1 MDEFSS
7 SYLNATFR
15 YLGAGLS
22 LTAAMAVG
30 LHRVGV
36 SQRLMMANPWIVLGG
51 GLVASIGGMIGAQTL
66 EPGSPGKYA
75 SWILFNAAQA
85 AVLSPLLFVNPAILA
100 RAGLYT
106 AGIMGS
112 WVLRVKVRVWFS
124 SSDLGFLPCILQ
136 SLLRRCHCQRW
147 TVPLPR
153 RPSSLRNYGRCS
165 VLNRSNDFTKN
176 CLPSPSRHGIFES
189 IWWIGCLQC
198 FHPLRHQQ
206 NSSTCK
212 ARSGWSYEI
221 RSIKRKHRTGIG
233 LHQHLY
239 SSSYHSR
246 NEGPEE
252 TLSRFNSLPPPLL
265 LFILPPFTAFS
276 CLLPLLLLS
285 TSSSIPQ
292 ASLSIVSRLLIS
304 FVFSF
309 QINCNTSLWNATPL
323 FFWHARSTNEISS
336 YKYMTNLPASTDD

>member
-30 LHRVGV
+30 LHRVGF

-112 WVLRVKVRVWFS
+112 
-124 SSDLGFLPCILQ
+124 
-136 SLLRRCHCQRW
+136 
-147 TVPLPR
+147 
-153 RPSSLRNYGRCS
+153 
-165 VLNRSNDFTKN
+165 
-176 CLPSPSRHGIFES
+176 
-189 IWWIGCLQC
+189 
-198 FHPLRHQQ
+198 
-206 NSSTCK
+206 
-212 ARSGWSYEI
+212 
-221 RSIKRKHRTGIG
+221 
-233 LHQHLY
+233 
-239 SSSYHSR
+239 
-246 NEGPEE
+246 
-252 TLSRFNSLPPPLL
+252 
-265 LFILPPFTAFS
+265 
-276 CLLPLLLLS
+276 
-285 TSSSIPQ
+285 
-292 ASLSIVSRLLIS
+292 
-304 FVFSF
+304 
-309 QINCNTSLWNATPL
+309 
-323 FFWHARSTNEISS
+323 
-336 YKYMTNLPASTDD
+336 